1 MKEAELMAL
10 IQMKGTSADSD
21 LDRGSEYDDGESILD
36 QDGTAGNNRNEN
48 VTVNKFALSLLVC
61 CYRPLLELLE
71 QSER

>member
-1 MKEAELMAL
+1 MAL

-48 VTVNKFALSLLVC
+48 VTVNKIRLKSLGM
-61 CYRPLLELLE
+61 LL
-71 QSER
+71 